1 MNFNMK
7 KYYILFFTLFIA
19 NIIQSQ
25 NKNESVFNV
34 VNEKI
39 NEIWKESN
47 APGLS
52 FSMVLADGTTKTFTR
67 GHADVENEIKMEANT
82 KMLGGSTG
90 KVFYSVV
97 ALQLIEEGKLSLD
110 KPIFNSMKNYKWF
123 SKIPNAKSL
132 TVRSLMRHET
142 GIPRYV
148 FSPKFQKDIHKDAN
162 RHWEPKELL
171 AYIFDAKPEFEVGT
185 NFAYSD
191 TNYIIL
197 CMLIENVTKNSI
209 YNEVQKRVLD
219 KADLKNVEPQT
230 KRKYNNIAQ
239 GYNAKNDPFFPGL
252 QFDKDGK
259 SRYNLQFEW
268 AGGGLVITTH
278 DLAVLAKYI
287 YEGKMFSPSLLDE
300 YFKGVDAGRMG
311 GKWGLAV
318 HIQETPKGKTYGH
331 SGFMPGYIT
340 NMIYDVTNKFSICYQ
355 INTSDRERLSIFRE
369 LPKLVQVIR
378 DELNK

>member
-1 MNFNMK
+1 MK
-7 KYYILFFTLFIA
+7 KILFLSIALFLT
-19 NIIQSQ
+19 NVVDSQ
-25 NKNESVFNV
+25 NKNEKVFNAV
-34 VNEKI
+34 DKKL
-39 NEIWKESN
+39 NEIWKESK

-52 FSMVLADGTTKTFTR
+52 FSVVLANGETKTFTR
-67 GHADVENEIKMEANT
+67 GFADVENEIKMEANT

-110 KPIFNSMKNYKWF
+110 TPIYTLMKNYKWF

-132 TVRSLMRHET
+132 TIRSLMRHET

-148 FSPKFQKDIHKDAN
+148 FSPEFQVDIHKDAD
-162 RHWEPKELL
+162 RVWKPEDLL
-171 AYIFDAKPEFEVGT
+171 AYIFDAKPEFEVGSS
-185 NFAYSD
+185 FAYSD

-197 CMLIENVTKNSI
+197 CMLIENVTKKSI
-209 YNEVQKRVLD
+209 YEEVQKRVLD
-219 KADLKNVEPQT
+219 KAGLKNVEPQT

-239 GYNAKNDPFFPGL
+239 GYNTANDPFFPGI
-252 QFDKDGK
+252 QFDENGK

-278 DLAVLAKYI
+278 DLAVLAKKI
-287 YEGKMFSPSLLDE
+287 YEGKMFAPKLLEE

-340 NMIYDVTNKFSICYQ
+340 NMAYDEANKFSICYQ
-355 INTSDRERLSIFRE
+355 INTSDRERISILRV
-369 LPKLVQVIR
+369 LPSLIQVIR
-378 DELNK
+378 DELNN